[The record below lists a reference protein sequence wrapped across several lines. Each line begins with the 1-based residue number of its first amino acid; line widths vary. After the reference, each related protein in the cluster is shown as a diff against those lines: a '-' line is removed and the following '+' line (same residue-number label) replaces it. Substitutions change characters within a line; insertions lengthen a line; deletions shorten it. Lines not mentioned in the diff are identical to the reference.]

1 MNLIMK
7 KIALLL
13 CAALALFAC
22 RKADPEIP
30 VNEDSGKLS
39 DLEFFQDGL
48 VRLDDSGNITGY
60 NIGENLNEADPSE
73 VSYPVD
79 SYQEALGVFL
89 SWLPDGTQPAVSGKT
104 YTWEMT
110 GEDNQPEGQVV
121 FSDSK
126 EPGVLATVSV
136 NAANAKVRTV
146 KFIPTSAWP
155 KNSSSTEEYLA
166 DYYFLGAPVW
176 IEEDRGYGNGEFIV
190 IREWTPQENGLMIQ
204 MEGVKYGQ
212 TWDSYNTGKA
222 STINT
227 TQTVS
232 KVLHQ
237 GSNYEYI
244 VNTYG
249 KPKGWPSLDN
259 RYLTKNIKHGGFL
272 GTSTYH
278 TFVNLE
284 TGEDGEFDNDLFT
297 NQSWYRVFIYWFKP
311 DGDKII
317 YW

>member
-1 MNLIMK
+1 MNPVMK

-22 RKADPEIP
+22 RKADPEVP
-30 VNEDSGKLS
+30 ETEDAGKQS

-48 VRLDDSGNITGY
+48 VRLDDRGNIAGY

-89 SWLPDGTQPAVSGKT
+89 SWLPDGAQPAVSGKT

-110 GEDNQPEGQVV
+110 DEENKSEGQVV
-121 FSDSK
+121 FSDSA
-126 EPGVLATVSV
+126 EPGVLAAVSV

-146 KFIPTSAWP
+146 KFIPTTAWP
-155 KNSSSTEEYLA
+155 KNSSSMEEYLA
-166 DYYFLGAPVW
+166 DYYFLGATVFL
-176 IEEDRGYGNGEFIV
+176 EKDLGYGKGEFVV
-190 IREWTPQENGLMIQ
+190 IREWSPQENGLMIQ
-204 MEGVKYGQ
+204 MEGKVYHQ
-212 TWDSYNTGKA
+212 YTDDYNTGKA
-222 STINT
+222 SSVNT

-249 KPKGWPSLDN
+249 KSKGWPSLDE
-259 RYLTKNIKHGGFL
+259 RYITSKVKRPWDS
-272 GTSTYH
+272 GTRHY
-278 TFVNLE
+278 FVNLE
-284 TGEDGEFDNDLFT
+284 SGKEGKFSNSLFK
-297 NQSWYRVFIYWFKP
+297 NNSWYRVFIYWFKP
-311 DGDKII
+311 EGDKII